1 MGASDSKIG
10 FKQGIFRLSEERNI
24 AAHDPYWTSVRDALD
39 LTCHPEA
46 DGVIVLGASRVV

>member
-24 AAHDPYWTSVRDALD
+24 AANDPYWTSVRDALD
-39 LTCHPEA
+39 LTCCSET
-46 DGVIVLGASRVV
+46 DGFIVLGTSRVV